1 MIGIREEE
9 KFDPVARINYGWRQ
23 FITAGTL
30 IFAVLGHMITH
41 GFSLN
46 DLGGPVAIY
55 AGTSQATSLGINGI
69 LAFLAMLSINLGIV
83 NLIPIPAL
91 DRGEAPLKHCRRH
104 HSPANSRKSGG
115 DFEFGWLCP
124 LDDPDGPRDL

>member
-1 MIGIREEE
+1 MTPKATKQGSQTVGMIGIREEE

-46 DLGGPVAIY
+46 DLG
-55 AGTSQATSLGINGI
+55 AGG
-69 LAFLAMLSINLGIV
+69 NL
-83 NLIPIPAL
+83 
-91 DRGEAPLKHCRRH
+91 RRH
-104 HSPANSRKSGG
+104 LAGH
-115 DFEFGWLCP
+115 LV
-124 LDDPDGPRDL
+124 RD